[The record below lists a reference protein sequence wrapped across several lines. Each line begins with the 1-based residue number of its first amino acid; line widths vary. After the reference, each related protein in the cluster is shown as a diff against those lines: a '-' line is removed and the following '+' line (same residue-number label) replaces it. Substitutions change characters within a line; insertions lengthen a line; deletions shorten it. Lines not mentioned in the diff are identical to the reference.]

1 MSTNKCIPLNSITE
15 DNLARRFTNRDYL
28 IRQFCESLNNDPAP
42 KNILFFHGDG
52 GNGKSLLLKFLR
64 EAHCKRVTSTN
75 VWEQISDLPKHM
87 FAGAFRSVRVKFY
100 TPVPATILDFGQQ
113 PLGEDKPQDP
123 FYGLLMLRR
132 KVAIA
137 ATELKCRL
145 KFPLYDFACVWYLY
159 KKGKSS
165 EEIKRL
171 FPLSEVA
178 GLIAPLLDSVN
189 QTSVASIGKA
199 VLDIFAKDLGH
210 RFNLYLQ
217 KRALTAVQVENICKK
232 DLDTALINTLPH
244 WFAQDLNAAIKQEN
258 SLQRLVLFFDS
269 HEAFW
274 GHQRNLPDYTFF
286 QKDEWLRRLLSS
298 LELSQGIVVV
308 VAGREAP
315 RWTDAPE
322 PTIVHNYL
330 NMKVGHLSATN
341 AKVYLQNAEISETHL
356 TQAVIEYASI
366 TPDQVHPFYLGLC
379 ADVVRTAKQRG
390 TILSSTDFATIP
402 EIAAK
407 SKVLINRL
415 LQYANKEIEYAI
427 HALSACRN
435 FDFDLYFKLGQA
447 LHFEAT
453 KPAFDILAGF
463 SFVWQ
468 NQPKHDNWYRIHDLL
483 RRLYHELGN
492 ATTHD
497 AHVILEQHY
506 REQGNVAEAIYHAI
520 CHHRL
525 RGMKE
530 LLKVFNQAKQQ
541 GDLELCRL
549 LLKIRTEASLYSDK
563 SHNQ

>member
-1 MSTNKCIPLNSITE
+1 
-15 DNLARRFTNRDYL
+15 
-28 IRQFCESLNNDPAP
+28 
-42 KNILFFHGDG
+42 
-52 GNGKSLLLKFLR
+52 
-64 EAHCKRVTSTN
+64 
-75 VWEQISDLPKHM
+75 
-87 FAGAFRSVRVKFY
+87 
-100 TPVPATILDFGQQ
+100 
-113 PLGEDKPQDP
+113 
-123 FYGLLMLRR
+123 MLRR

-137 ATELKCRL
+137 ATELKYRL
-145 KFPLYDFACVWYLY
+145 KFPVYDFACVWYLY

-178 GLIAPLLDSVN
+178 GLIAPLIDSVN
-189 QTSVASIGKA
+189 QTSVATIGKA

-210 RFNLYLQ
+210 KFNLYLQ
-217 KRALTAVQVENICKK
+217 KLALTAAQVENICQK
-232 DLDTALINTLPH
+232 DLDTA

-274 GHQRNLPDYTFF
+274 GHQRNLPEYTFF

-298 LELSQGIVVV
+298 LDLSQGIVIV

-315 RWTDAPE
+315 RWKDAPE

-330 NMKVGHLSATN
+330 NMKVGHLSAAD
-341 AKVYLQNAEISETHL
+341 AKVYLQNAEISETRL

-390 TILSSTDFATIP
+390 TILSSTDFATVP
-402 EIAAK
+402 EKAAK

-427 HALSACRN
+427 QALSACRS

-447 LHFEAT
+447 LHFDAT
-453 KPAFDILAGF
+453 VPAFEILTHF

-468 NQPKHDNWYRIHDLL
+468 NKSGRDNWYRIHDLL
-483 RRLYHELGN
+483 RRLYHEIGN

-497 AHVILEQHY
+497 AHVVLEQHY

-530 LLKVFNQAKQQ
+530 LLNVFNRAKQQ
-541 GDLELCRL
+541 GDLELCQRL
-549 LLKIRTEASLYSDK
+549 LEIRTETSLYLDK
-563 SHNQ
+563 